1 VSHEAKRRTFES
13 VVGTGESHQCIRT
26 KDGVVREGWIVAVG
40 ETSLTFMHAP
50 SPFFAQAT
58 GGDDM
63 APGDEEVLLDDIT
76 AWMNA
81 AGEWVEL

>member
-1 VSHEAKRRTFES
+1 MKRRILES
-13 VVGTGESHQCIRT
+13 FIGTGDGHHCIRT
-26 KDGVVREGWIVAVG
+26 KDGVVREGWIIAVSD
-40 ETSLTFMHAP
+40 TTLTFMHAP

-63 APGDEEVLLDDIT
+63 APDDEEILLDDVV

-81 AGEWVEL
+81 DREWIEL

>member
-1 VSHEAKRRTFES
+1 MSDAKRRTFES
-13 VVGTGESHQCIRT
+13 VVGTSGGHQCIRT
-26 KDGVVREGWIVAVG
+26 KDGVIREGWIVAVG
-40 ETSLTFMHAP
+40 DTTLTFMHAP

-63 APGDEEVLLDDIT
+63 APGDEEILLDDIS

-81 AGEWVEL
+81 AREWVEL